1 VLALPTMNE
10 SNVFTARGAEI
21 LSNPS
26 ESHLIRMRSALDK
39 KAMQCIRYNNQAVN
53 LLLLSSSLVLKND
66 NSLCI
71 FG

>member
-10 SNVFTARGAEI
+10 SNVFTAKGIETLI
-21 LSNPS
+21 NPS
-26 ESHLIRMRSALDK
+26 GSHTIRRRSAVDR
-39 KAMQCIRYNNQAVN
+39 KAMRCIRHNDQAVN